1 MVVVWGGVRGGVW
14 LTFLV
19 LFVSAALQ
27 VTAGFYHTLI
37 LTGSSEDDSFNMSPF
52 HEHGALN
59 DHLGN
64 NLMGGMSG
72 GGGSSMFH
80 SNGNGNNGESNS
92 LSSDLGQLLNNPARS
107 DVTFMVE
114 GRPIY
119 AHRCILMCRCK

>member
-1 MVVVWGGVRGGVW
+1 MAD
-14 LTFLV
+14 LFV

-80 SNGNGNNGESNS
+80 SNGNGNNGEPNS

>member
-1 MVVVWGGVRGGVW
+1 
-14 LTFLV
+14 
-19 LFVSAALQ
+19 
-27 VTAGFYHTLI
+27 
-37 LTGSSEDDSFNMSPF
+37 MSPF

-80 SNGNGNNGESNS
+80 SNGNGNNGEPNS

-119 AHRCILMCRCK
+119 AHRCILMCRCKGFGQLDEVLNVFFRDDLFFLFLLSLHR

>member
-1 MVVVWGGVRGGVW
+1 MVVVVGGGVRGGVW

-64 NLMGGMSG
+64 NLMGGKSG
-72 GGGSSMFH
+72 GGGS
-80 SNGNGNNGESNS
+80 
-92 LSSDLGQLLNNPARS
+92 
-107 DVTFMVE
+107 
-114 GRPIY
+114 
-119 AHRCILMCRCK
+119 